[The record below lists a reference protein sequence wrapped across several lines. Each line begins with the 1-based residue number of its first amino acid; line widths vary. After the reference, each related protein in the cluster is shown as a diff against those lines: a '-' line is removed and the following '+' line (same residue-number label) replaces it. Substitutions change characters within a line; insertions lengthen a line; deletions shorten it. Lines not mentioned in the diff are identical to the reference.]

1 MRTRTILEKRERSLR
16 SSKGN
21 GGSGLLHF
29 DFAFSCHPKLMK
41 IRARVDLSKRWRFVF
56 LAAYLALLGSFAM
69 EQLSAQLTETNQW
82 RRTVRGWEYAH
93 SIQANST
100 PTFTSSSSD
109 EPSAISSIRQW
120 HRIVLPIAISS
131 FIVTFGCW
139 LLIGIPNRGIVR
151 RLG

>member
-1 MRTRTILEKRERSLR
+1 MRYRNSI
-16 SSKGN
+16 
-21 GGSGLLHF
+21 GGMGLSQY
-29 DFAFSCHPKLMK
+29 DFAFSCHLLNMR
-41 IRARVDLSKRWRFVF
+41 IRARVDLSKRWRFIF
-56 LAAYLALLGSFAM
+56 LAAYLGLLGSFAM
-69 EQLSAQLTETNQW
+69 EQLVAQLTEPNQW

-93 SIQANST
+93 SIQADSK
-100 PTFTSSSSD
+100 PTFAPTRFE
-109 EPSAISSIRQW
+109 EPSAISSIRQY

>member
-1 MRTRTILEKRERSLR
+1 MR
-16 SSKGN
+16 
-21 GGSGLLHF
+21 
-29 DFAFSCHPKLMK
+29 

-69 EQLSAQLTETNQW
+69 EQLSAQLMEPNQW

-93 SIQANST
+93 SIQADST
-100 PTFTSSSSD
+100 PIFTPTRFD
-109 EPSAISSIRQW
+109 EPSVISSIRQW

-151 RLG
+151 RLSR

>member
-1 MRTRTILEKRERSLR
+1 M
-16 SSKGN
+16 
-21 GGSGLLHF
+21 GLLQYNIV
-29 DFAFSCHPKLMK
+29 FSCHPDPMK
-41 IRARVDLSKRWRFVF
+41 IRARVDLSKRWQFIF
-56 LAAYLALLGSFAM
+56 LAAYLALLSGFAM
-69 EQLSAQLTETNQW
+69 EQLAAQIVEPSQW

-93 SIQANST
+93 SIQASST
-100 PTFTSSSSD
+100 PSFTPTSSY